1 MATFPIY
8 QFYVELDGYE
18 PKMWRRFQVMNHIYL
33 NRLAYIIMTLYE
45 TRNDYSYEFRKDEQE
60 IFLRKHPEYK
70 RNPER
75 LKELNKS
82 FENYDMGQ
90 LLWKMYICI
99 EFQKAIKNY
108 LMLQVLN

>member
-60 IFLRKHPEYK
+60 IFLNKHPEYK
-70 RNPER
+70 EKIRMIIRSWIKKFHLNSMQSDSK
-75 LKELNKS
+75 KETQS
-82 FENYDMGQ
+82 
-90 LLWKMYICI
+90 
-99 EFQKAIKNY
+99 
-108 LMLQVLN
+108 